1 MSLITAKQAAKA
13 ALDAG
18 LSLSDAAALG
28 RMAETEAEAAE
39 LAQMF
44 ASPKPVQIGREA
56 LKSMSSEQIVAAK
69 TAGQLDTI
77 LKGGDQ

>member
-28 RMAETEAEAAE
+28 RMAETPEEAAE

-44 ASPKPVQIGREA
+44 ASPKPVQLSRADLAGLKPEELIKAKDEGRLA
-56 LKSMSSEQIVAAK
+56 DVL
-69 TAGQLDTI
+69 GQT
-77 LKGGDQ
+77 K

>member
-28 RMAETEAEAAE
+28 RMAESPEEAAE
-39 LAQMF
+39 LAAMF
-44 ASPKPVQIGREA
+44 ASPKPVQLSRADLRGLSPDEITNAKNEGRLA
-56 LKSMSSEQIVAAK
+56 DVLRQK
-69 TAGQLDTI
+69 
-77 LKGGDQ
+77 